1 MRESW
6 QEVQREKTAVELGD
20 TFYNDLWEE
29 APEVIHL
36 FKRPRK
42 MQVEVQ
48 TQNQNPRVIN
58 LFKRPRKMQVRVLMG
73 LGLRD
78 HEAAAGAGE
87 STDWFRA

>member
-20 TFYNDLWEE
+20 AFYNDLWEE

-42 MQVEVQ
+42 MQVKV
-48 TQNQNPRVIN
+48 
-58 LFKRPRKMQVRVLMG
+58 
-73 LGLRD
+73 
-78 HEAAAGAGE
+78 
-87 STDWFRA
+87 